1 MIHTSHYYKSRV
13 DYTHYLCLTVRRKDV
28 ALVKGVSS
36 RPLGV
41 GAKDEN
47 NFTVERWFEEVP
59 KSFTDTFDKITTT
72 GTYTTD

>member
-1 MIHTSHYYKSRV
+1 M
-13 DYTHYLCLTVRRKDV
+13 